1 VRILLVDDHILFR
14 EGLASLLN
22 SQPDISII
30 GSAETVS
37 EAIEKSRDLLP
48 EIILMDFGLSGG
60 SGLDAA
66 KAILAEYPEMIIV
79 FLTMRADDDRLCEAI
94 RVGAKGYLLKNV
106 SVEKFLSYLRGLERG
121 ETAVTPS

>member
-1 VRILLVDDHILFR
+1 MRILLVDDHILFR

-37 EAIEKSRDLLP
+37 EAIEKSRELLP
-48 EIILMDFGLSGG
+48 EIILMDFGLPDG

-66 KAILAEYPEMIIV
+66 KAILAEQPEMIIV
-79 FLTMRADDDRLCEAI
+79 FLTLRDDDDQLCEAI
-94 RVGAKGYLLKNV
+94 RVGAKGYLLKNL
-106 SVEKFLSYLRGLERG
+106 SAEKFLSYLRGLERG
-121 ETAVTPS
+121 ETAVTPP